1 MEINKTYACDTRNYR
16 RGRRD
21 SIKYIV
27 IHYVGATGSARN
39 NAQYYASS
47 YVGASAHF
55 FVGHASENGAVYQS
69 VDPADCAWHCGSETG
84 KYYNACRNDSSIGI
98 ELCCHKD
105 AAGTWY
111 FDDITVD
118 KAVELTK
125 QLMREYNIDASH
137 VIRHYDVTHKTC
149 PAPFVLEP
157 DAWSD
162 FKQRLTKEEASMPL
176 TVQTLS
182 EVYVQTI
189 EPLDLGFCVFDCP
202 KRSVWVGNYFNAGFF
217 AQNADGSTIPVGNL
231 ADCGNIISQS
241 KDNADWINVAKK
253 KLTTIYTTNA
263 GGCGMVQTDD
273 LSAIPDL
280 RAAVSGIPIARGG
293 QQVSMDEIKAEGY
306 DGSELYDTWHG
317 FLGLRENYL
326 VYAAAKCDYWQM
338 FWILRALGVKDAVKL
353 DGGGSFI
360 LHNGYEIAGTSE
372 NRRINNCGMWEG

>member
-1 MEINKTYACDTRNYR
+1 MQCFHLIKRERVARACCRHK
-16 RGRRD
+16 
-21 SIKYIV
+21 IAV
-27 IHYVGATGSARN
+27 SA
-39 NAQYYASS
+39 
-47 YVGASAHF
+47 
-55 FVGHASENGAVYQS
+55 
-69 VDPADCAWHCGSETG
+69 
-84 KYYNACRNDSSIGI
+84 NACRRRHLFLYPVYDVNARV
-98 ELCCHKD
+98 ELRGAHDVHVKAD
-105 AAGTWY
+105 AAL
-111 FDDITVD
+111 VV
-118 KAVELTK
+118 AL
-125 QLMREYNIDASH
+125 
-137 VIRHYDVTHKTC
+137 KT
-149 PAPFVLEP
+149 
-157 DAWSD
+157 D
-162 FKQRLTKEEASMPL
+162 
-176 TVQTLS
+176 
-182 EVYVQTI
+182 
-189 EPLDLGFCVFDCP
+189 VFDCP

-293 QQVSMDEIKAEGY
+293 QQVNMDEIKAEGY

-338 FWILRALGVKDAVKL
+338 FWILRALGVKDAIKL